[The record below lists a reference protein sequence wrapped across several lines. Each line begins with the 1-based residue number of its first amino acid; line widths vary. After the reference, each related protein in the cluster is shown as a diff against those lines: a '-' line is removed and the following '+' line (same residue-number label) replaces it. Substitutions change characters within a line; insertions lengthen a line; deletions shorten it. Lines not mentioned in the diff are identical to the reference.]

1 MQTVQI
7 LASFETAYVL
17 HGKNGVI
24 PYCGIPVGC
33 QNNSDVA
40 MKYILVSVEEFL
52 TTLETL
58 RVSPV
63 LTSYVDK

>member
-7 LASFETAYVL
+7 LASFETAYAL

-24 PYCGIPVGC
+24 SFCGIPVGC
-33 QNNSDVA
+33 QNSSDVA
-40 MKYILVSVEEFL
+40 VKFILVSVEESL
-52 TTLETL
+52 ITLQTL

-63 LTSYVDK
+63 LKIVCG